1 MNRTKFEVG
10 LIIFYVT
17 SLALNFH
24 NLILNS
30 NEIFFSGDA
39 LQHQYWFQLISQ
51 TNLIYI
57 DNNIASPVGDSIW
70 SNPQLGLFISVLALV
85 LQDIFHFNSSQGLI
99 LVFLILGTIN
109 FIFTLKL
116 ARIIRLNFV
125 LTTLL
130 SLTIG
135 LSPFYLEKIGA
146 LGVAAFYPLIAV
158 IITLISS
165 QTKVYENLTREYF
178 SLFIIIFTASFWW
191 LVLIAAVLVPVL
203 IVQFIYYLIF
213 RNVNSIFKY
222 WLNLFFITYGS
233 LAFYFLLFHQYS
245 RLRGQ
250 NRWQPWQS
258 EIFSGKFSDLLL
270 GSPLLTSLVP
280 SFMSSLSGG
289 TSPGA
294 IGDRLGFIQTLGVF
308 FLVFF
313 ILIYMI
319 VDTPT
324 KSNDYW
330 IKHLAFIGLVLILF
344 YVTGGFGNLTSGL
357 LILFDQTSPIRA
369 WSRLNVVLS
378 LTGLLILSFYLQKYS
393 SNKVQILV
401 TTAFITFTF
410 ADVLFTQKPVINRV
424 SDSMEYQVSKYV
436 SENVS
441 ACKILQIPVDTQPIP
456 QDYLNENNGDFY
468 YTGYKQF
475 ILNPELSWSFGNWTH
490 SYGWLYEAS
499 IPTVLDR
506 KWLNERNENICGV
519 IYDKEFAKWRQ
530 ISAEDWPG
538 LKVNL
543 GNPSFSNLRYDFYLI

>member
-1 MNRTKFEVG
+1 
-10 LIIFYVT
+10 
-17 SLALNFH
+17 
-24 NLILNS
+24 
-30 NEIFFSGDA
+30 
-39 LQHQYWFQLISQ
+39 
-51 TNLIYI
+51 
-57 DNNIASPVGDSIW
+57 
-70 SNPQLGLFISVLALV
+70 
-85 LQDIFHFNSSQGLI
+85 
-99 LVFLILGTIN
+99 
-109 FIFTLKL
+109 
-116 ARIIRLNFV
+116 
-125 LTTLL
+125 
-130 SLTIG
+130 
-135 LSPFYLEKIGA
+135 
-146 LGVAAFYPLIAV
+146 
-158 IITLISS
+158 
-165 QTKVYENLTREYF
+165 
-178 SLFIIIFTASFWW
+178 
-191 LVLIAAVLVPVL
+191 
-203 IVQFIYYLIF
+203 
-213 RNVNSIFKY
+213 
-222 WLNLFFITYGS
+222 
-233 LAFYFLLFHQYS
+233 
-245 RLRGQ
+245 
-250 NRWQPWQS
+250 
-258 EIFSGKFSDLLL
+258 
-270 GSPLLTSLVP
+270 
-280 SFMSSLSGG
+280 
-289 TSPGA
+289 
-294 IGDRLGFIQTLGVF
+294 
-308 FLVFF
+308 
-313 ILIYMI
+313 MI

>member
-24 NLILNS
+24 NLVLNS

-319 VDTPT
+319 ADTPT

-424 SDSMEYQVSKYV
+424 SDSMEYQVNKYV

-506 KWLNERNENICGV
+506 KWLHERNENICGV

-543 GNPSFSNLRYDFYLI
+543 GHPSFSNLRYDFYLI